1 MVKVLVVDDQP
12 ELLHAMARLVAQAG
26 YETLEASSGYE
37 CLQRVRQ
44 ELPDLVLLDVVLP
57 DLSGFEVC
65 RRIKDDPATAG
76 CTVVLLSGV
85 RTDSDS
91 QADGLEIGADGYIA
105 RPIANRELLARVA
118 AFVRLRQA
126 SADLLQKQAEL
137 AQLLARRS
145 QESQLL
151 ARAAADREARIMEL
165 KATVEQLRAQLLAA
179 GLAPAAGD
187 PLAEGPEAGR

>member
-91 QADGLEIGADGYIA
+91 QAAGLEIGADGYIA

-165 KATVEQLRAQLLAA
+165 KAAVERLRAHLLAA
-179 GLAPAAGD
+179 GLSPAAGD
-187 PLAEGPEAGR
+187 ALAEGPEAGR